1 MNSHTFILHPSAFIL
16 AFQLRSAISV
26 TLGSI
31 FVVCVIVCG
40 SIGARAQATR
50 GLAPG
55 APGNDAHWAS
65 AAKDGVGASNTLES
79 KVWFTL
85 GGGALTEVYYPTVD
99 VANVQELQLVIA
111 SDDGKRVEIESED
124 TTHRIEILDDR
135 ALSFRQ
141 INTAR
146 SGAYT
151 ITKTYT
157 VDPERNTLLIN
168 VEFKRL
174 KRRPFSLYV
183 YYDPSL
189 NNSGMHDSAWTEND
203 ALLSSDSDKASALIA
218 SVGFLETTNGYL
230 GTSDG
235 LVRLRREGRIG
246 NVYTRAES
254 GNVVQLARVKA
265 DAPFTLA
272 LGFGVNT
279 TDALKSARASLAKGF
294 DRAREEYESGWH
306 EYVARLRKVA
316 ARYERQFEMA
326 AMVLKA
332 HEDKTHRGAMIASLS
347 VPWGGGENAN
357 EGGTGGY
364 HLVWAR
370 DLYEVATAFEAMGD
384 HDAALR
390 ALDYLF
396 KVQQKPDG
404 SFPQNSW
411 LDGRQFYGGLQMDQ
425 VAYPLILAFQLG
437 RIDDAAWRKHVKP
450 AADFLIRYGP
460 RTDQERWEEEKGYS
474 PSSIAA
480 EIAGLVCAAAI
491 ARKNGDEASAHV
503 YLAAADDWTRNID
516 RQTATVTGKQG
527 DGNYYLRITEN
538 DDPNDGV
545 PLEINSNGGTH
556 DEREIVDAGFLELV
570 RLGIKSADDPLI
582 IKSLA
587 VVDRV
592 IKVGTPNGVAW
603 YRYDHDAYGERSDGG
618 NYDAKSGK
626 GRLWTLLTGERGEYE
641 LALGERLLARRRL
654 DAMIGFANDGMM
666 IPEQVW
672 DRSESPHPRL
682 GFGEGTGSATPLA
695 WSMAQFI
702 RLARN
707 FEEGRNL
714 ETPQLVSARY
724 AQGRMPLESDIHLDI
739 ADEEVLLNLDAGT
752 QLHTGGQLSPASR
765 AYLFQDGKAREI
777 VVDREGR
784 FGFDLEVAQGESVMA
799 LGTFAPDGSSTF
811 NRRVLRGY
819 TRTEKRAQA
828 TRNLSADLERRLRQ
842 ATRSPIIEGNRAVFF
857 YRGTARKV
865 EVVGDFT
872 NWNMRGLVM
881 RELAGT
887 DVKYY
892 TRDFAASARS
902 EYKLIADGEWMLDPL
917 NPDRI
922 DNGVGGH
929 NSFFSMPEYRAP
941 SITGDEGERGISVD
955 ALEIKSQLLDGTR
968 RALVYTPP
976 GYAQSSVRYPVLYV
990 QDGMEYV
997 TRARATLIAHDLIK
1011 EKRIAPFIIVF
1022 VLPADRMKDYWAN
1035 DRFADFMATEL
1046 VTFIDARYRTRADRN
1061 ARALLGASLGGVIS
1075 VWTALRHTDT
1085 FARVG
1090 GQSTSF
1096 QIDNE
1101 RVVGALARLEPSRR
1115 ERPLKFYFDVGRM
1128 ESIKEANRRVR
1139 VMLRARGYAVGYA
1152 EGEAGHNWTS
1162 WRDRLEG
1169 AFQELWKD

>member
-1 MNSHTFILHPSAFIL
+1 MLISQAR
-16 AFQLRSAISV
+16 FQLLIR
-26 TLGSI
+26 I
-31 FVVCVIVCG
+31 FVVCALLCG
-40 SIGARAQATR
+40 SMEAKAQQTTQV
-50 GLAPG
+50 LAPG

-65 AAKDGVGASNTLES
+65 AAKDGVGTSNTLES

-85 GGGALTEVYYPTVD
+85 GDGALMEVYYPTVD
-99 VANVQELQLVIA
+99 VANVQALQLVVV
-111 SDDGKRVEIESED
+111 SNDDKRVEVESED
-124 TTHRIEILDDR
+124 TTHRIEILEAR

-174 KRRPFSLYV
+174 KRGSYSLYI

-189 NNSGMHDSAWTEND
+189 NNSGMHDSAWTQAD
-203 ALLSSDSDKASALIA
+203 ALVASDSDKASALVA

-235 LVRLRREGRIG
+235 LVQLRKEGRIG
-246 NVYTRAES
+246 DVYTRAEN

-272 LGFGVNT
+272 LGFGKDT
-279 TDALKSARASLAKGF
+279 TDALSSARASLAKGF

-306 EYVARLRKVA
+306 EYVAKLRRISTK
-316 ARYERQFEMA
+316 YERQFVMS

-357 EGGTGGY
+357 EGGVGGY

-384 HDAALR
+384 RDTAMR

-396 KVQQKPDG
+396 TVQQKPDG

-411 LDGRQFYGGLQMDQ
+411 LDGRQFYGSIQMDQ
-425 VAYPLILAFQLG
+425 VAYPLILALQLV
-437 RIDDAAWRKHVKP
+437 RTDEEVWRKHVKP
-450 AADFLIRYGP
+450 AADFLIRHGP
-460 RTDQERWEEEKGYS
+460 KTEQERWEEEKGYS

-480 EIAGLVCAAAI
+480 EIAGLVCAAEI

-503 YLAAADDWTRNID
+503 YLAAADDWARKLD
-516 RQTATVTGKQG
+516 ARAATVTGRHG

-538 DDPNDGV
+538 DDPNDGA

-587 VVDRV
+587 VVDQI
-592 IKVGTPNGVAW
+592 IKVETPNGTAW
-603 YRYDHDAYGERSDGG
+603 RRYNMDAYGDRSDGG
-618 NYDAKSGK
+618 SYDAKSGR

-641 LALGERLLARRRL
+641 LARGEREQARRRL
-654 DAMIGFANDGMM
+654 DAMLGFANDGMM

-672 DRSESPHPRL
+672 DRKESPRPGLR
-682 GFGEGTGSATPLA
+682 FGEGTASATPLA

-707 FEEGRNL
+707 IEEGRNL
-714 ETPQLVSARY
+714 ETPQPVAARY

-739 ADEEVLLNLDAGT
+739 ADDEALLNLDIGA
-752 QLHTGGQLSPASR
+752 QLHAGGQLPAGSR
-765 AYLFQDGKAREI
+765 AYLFQETRARDI

-784 FGFDLEVAQGESVMA
+784 FSFDLEVPQGESVMA
-799 LGTFAPDGSSTF
+799 LATFAPDGSSTF
-811 NRRVLRGY
+811 NRRVLRGHA
-819 TRTEKRAQA
+819 RADNEAQA
-828 TRNLSADLERRLRQ
+828 ARNLSTNLERRLRQ
-842 ATRSPIIEGNRAVFF
+842 ATRSPTIEGNRAVFF
-857 YRGTARKV
+857 YRGAARRV

-887 DVKYY
+887 DIKYY
-892 TRDFAASARS
+892 VRDFAARARA
-902 EYKLIADGEWMLDPL
+902 EYKLIADGEWLLDPL
-917 NPDRI
+917 NPERI

-929 NSFFSMPEYRAP
+929 NSFFSMSEYRAP
-941 SITGDEGERGISVD
+941 LIRGDEGERGISVD
-955 ALEIKSQLLDGTR
+955 ALEIKSRLLDGTR
-968 RALVYTPP
+968 RVWVYLPP
-976 GYAQSSVRYPVLYV
+976 GYKESNARYPVLYV

-1022 VLPADRMKDYWAN
+1022 VVPVDRMKDYWVN
-1035 DRFADFMATEL
+1035 DAFADFMATEL
-1046 VTFIDARYRTRADRN
+1046 VAFIDARYRTQADRN
-1061 ARALLGASLGGVIS
+1061 ARALMGASLGGVIS
-1075 VWTALRHTDT
+1075 VWTALRHADT

-1090 GQSTSF
+1090 GQSTAF

-1101 RVVGALARLEPSRR
+1101 RVVGALSRLDPLRR
-1115 ERPLKFYFDVGRM
+1115 ERPFKFYFDVGRM
-1128 ESIKEANRRVR
+1128 ESIKEVNRRVR
-1139 VMLRARGYAVGYA
+1139 VMLRAKGYEVAYA
-1152 EGEAGHNWTS
+1152 EGETGHNWTS
-1162 WRDRLEG
+1162 WRDRLAN
-1169 AFQELWKD
+1169 AFQEIWKD